1 MPFGIKVPSYH
12 TAAIFLYLGVLRSYE
27 LIPGPTSDP
36 FTNMDTLGPGCEV
49 PPAKTVLE
57 CSPSLN
63 PVLIDEQLGS
73 EQSPPN
79 ISSINAWSRSQGP
92 TVTVNFEYTS
102 SSVRVRQIYLYFYH
116 IPSMGIG
123 LPDVRLVAGGQPQP
137 YYVTGNQ
144 DLNSTDERRRN
155 VVLRLV
161 NTVVIGSQ
169 FEILFD
175 FSEDS
180 TVNWLL
186 LSEVNPCLDSN
197 NGMYI
202 LYILTEQKYLVLS
215 IP

>member
-1 MPFGIKVPSYH
+1 M
-12 TAAIFLYLGVLRSYE
+12 
-27 LIPGPTSDP
+27 IPVPTSDP
-36 FTNMDTLGPGCEV
+36 FTNMGTLGPGCEV
-49 PPAKTVLE
+49 PPAKTVFE

-144 DLNSTDERRRN
+144 NLDSTDERRRN

-161 NTVVIGSQ
+161 STAATGSD
-169 FEILFD
+169 FEIHFD

-180 TVNWLL
+180 NVNWLL
-186 LSEVNPCLDSN
+186 LSEVDLCLNSD
-197 NGMYI
+197 NGMYL
-202 LYILTEQKYLVLS
+202 LYILTKQKYLVLS
-215 IP
+215 IS